1 MKHVSKY
8 IDAIKAEITFV
19 IGGNAQENF
28 DIIDEAKQQDLWF
41 HVGNDMPSEHII
53 ASIPTN
59 LSKKQ
64 IGKIATQGAVL
75 CKQYSKYAS
84 QKNLAIIYTQV
95 KDISKTETI
104 GCVIAQNQKT
114 III

>member
-8 IDAIKAEITFV
+8 IDAIKTEITFV
-19 IGGNAQENF
+19 IGGNSQENF
-28 DIIDEAKQQDLWF
+28 DIIDSAKEEDLWF
-41 HVGNDMPSEHII
+41 HIGNNQPSEHIV

-84 QKNLAIIYTQV
+84 QKNVAIIYTQV
-95 KDISKTETI
+95 KDILKTEKV